1 MENMKVI
8 TLTRFNDK
16 LCECTREE
24 GDIFEVSPE
33 RYAQIMAYRQDLI
46 QPYEAEG
53 GSGEDAIDPEGA
65 EAPTGEAEN
74 SEGDAEGGSGE
85 EVADPEGAQTPTGE
99 EQKSEAEKK
108 AEPKA
113 AKAKKPTKSRA
124 SK

>member
-8 TLTRFNDK
+8 TLIRFNDK

-53 GSGEDAIDPEGA
+53 GSGKDATDPEGA
-65 EAPTGEAEN
+65 EAPTGE
-74 SEGDAEGGSGE
+74 
-85 EVADPEGAQTPTGE
+85 
-99 EQKSEAEKK
+99 EQKPEEEKK
-108 AEPKA
+108 AEPKGT
-113 AKAKKPTKSRA
+113 KAKKPTKSRA